1 MKKIF
6 FAGVLTAL
14 LATGILLAQVD
25 SEYQAW
31 MKSNGAAMGSLN
43 KNLMAKDA
51 SGVAADAQK
60 LEGNL
65 KQVAEYWHKKG
76 IMDAMDFAMK
86 GQMAAAAIAK
96 DAAAGNLD
104 QAATDLK
111 MLQGACGGCHMA
123 HREGTAQTGFKM
135 K

>member
-6 FAGVLTAL
+6 IAAAVTAFL
-14 LATGILLAQVD
+14 VTGILLAQVD

-76 IMDAMDFAMK
+76 TMDAMDFAMK
-86 GQMAAAAIAK
+86 GQMAAAAVAK

-104 QAATDLK
+104 QAAIDLSVTIGD
-111 MLQGACGGCHMA
+111 LSDTSSAYA
-123 HREGTAQTGFKM
+123 NSL
-135 K
+135 